1 MFRWSSFS
9 FLQTARAGMIS
20 WIPSEIR
27 WLSRRVRPFLRWHIA
42 SFFCIALGSALA
54 LLAPLILKWLIDEVL
69 PGRRLG
75 LLVAA
80 VGLIFL
86 CHQGRAALTS
96 VGGYLTMLAAQRLA
110 LDMRLRLLRHLD
122 RLSADYHDGTPVGTS
137 MYPLNEPIEEIAYF
151 GSDLLPAI
159 LRTLMGTILT
169 LGAML
174 ILSARITLAVSP
186 LIPVFLL
193 ARKHFRGRLEDDSE
207 TVQYNHIAWS
217 SFLQEHLSSVIAIQL
232 LRQERRQART
242 AFHLL
247 AVMVRAH
254 NRLFRTGISFT
265 FYTSLTIALAMS
277 AVIGYG
283 GWSVLSGALT
293 MGGLIAFYTYV
304 TQLFEPLS
312 GAAETYV
319 RAQKVFASIRQVQA
333 VLALE
338 PAVKTRPSA
347 IEFPLDPPWAI
358 ELNDLRFGYPS
369 SESTK
374 NRGVLTIPHLNIPAG
389 EHVAVVGENGAGKST
404 LAKLLA
410 RLYDVDSGSISI
422 AGRDVRDIELQ
433 SLREHVCY
441 APPFPIL
448 FDTTL
453 ADNLRLGK
461 ITASVAE
468 LEEVMECVGL
478 TMWVSSL
485 QGGLNQR
492 IGPGGSRMSGGQR
505 QRLGIGR
512 AILQRP
518 RILILD
524 EATSSLDTGSEQ
536 QLLSS
541 LRGVLPGST
550 IIVISHRLSA
560 LLCVGRVIVLE
571 TGRVVEDA
579 SPALLLRNG
588 GAYSRLF
595 NALASAPEHG
605 HAASPG

>member
-1 MFRWSSFS
+1 M
-9 FLQTARAGMIS
+9 
-20 WIPSEIR
+20 
-27 WLSRRVRPFLRWHIA
+27 LS
-42 SFFCIALGSALA
+42 
-54 LLAPLILKWLIDEVL
+54 
-69 PGRRLG
+69 
-75 LLVAA
+75 
-80 VGLIFL
+80 
-86 CHQGRAALTS
+86 
-96 VGGYLTMLAAQRLA
+96 AQRLA

-122 RLSADYHDGTPVGTS
+122 TLSADYHEGSPVGAS
-137 MYPLNEPIEEIAYF
+137 MYPLKEPLEEIAYF

-159 LRTLMGTILT
+159 LRTLMATILT
-169 LGAML
+169 LGTML
-174 ILSARITLAVSP
+174 ILSARMTLAVLP

-193 ARKHFRGRLEDDSE
+193 ARKHLRGRLEDNSE
-207 TVQYNHIAWS
+207 TVQYNQIAWS
-217 SFLQEHLSSVIAIQL
+217 SFLQEHLSSVIGIQL
-232 LRQERRQART
+232 LRQERRQERT

-247 AVMVRAH
+247 GVMVRSH

-265 FYTSLTIALAMS
+265 FYTSLTIGLAMS

-283 GWSVLSGALT
+283 GWSVRSGTLT
-293 MGGLIAFYTYV
+293 IGGLVAFYTYV

-347 IEFPLDPPWAI
+347 IQFPLDPPWAI
-358 ELNDLRFGYPS
+358 ELSDLRFGYPS
-369 SESTK
+369 LESPR
-374 NRGVLTIPHLNIPAG
+374 NRGILAIPHLNIPAG
-389 EHVAVVGENGAGKST
+389 EHVAVAGENGAGKST

-422 AGRDVRDIELQ
+422 AGHDVRDIELQ
-433 SLREHVCY
+433 SLREQVCY
-441 APPFPIL
+441 APPHPIL

-453 ADNLRLGK
+453 ASNLRLGK
-461 ITASVAE
+461 GNASDRE
-468 LEEVMECVGL
+468 LNKMIECVGL
-478 TMWVSSL
+478 TSWVDTL
-485 QGGLNQR
+485 QRGLNQR

-512 AILQRP
+512 AILQQP

-524 EATSSLDTGSEQ
+524 EATSSLDGSSEQ

-541 LRGVLPGST
+541 LHNLLPGST

-571 TGRVVEDA
+571 GGRVVEDS
-579 SPALLLRNG
+579 SPALLLGNG

-595 NALASAPEHG
+595 NTVAQMPDRA
-605 HAASPG
+605 